1 MDTTIGVRIRNLRRA
16 ANLTQE
22 ELGYKVGVTKATI
35 NKYETG
41 IVVNLRRPVIDALAR
56 ELGTS
61 PAYLMGWDE
70 NLTMVGNVGTN
81 NGVVGQNYGEVHAV
95 SLSKQEEELLR
106 IFRGLSARAQ
116 MELMT
121 TVFRMEEE
129 NK

>member
-1 MDTTIGVRIRNLRRA
+1 METTIGIRIRNLRRA

-61 PAYLMGWDE
+61 PAYLMGWDD
-70 NLTMVGNVGTN
+70 NATIVGSVGTN
-81 NGVVGQNYGEVHAV
+81 NGVVGQNYGEVHATP
-95 SLSKQEEELLR
+95 LSKEEEELLR
-106 IFRGLSARAQ
+106 IFRALDVKHR

-121 TVFRMEEE
+121 TAFRMEEE

>member
-1 MDTTIGVRIRNLRRA
+1 MLTDIGYRIRQQRHALDI
-16 ANLTQE
+16 TQE
-22 ELGYKVGVTKATI
+22 ELGRRVGVTKATI

-41 IVVNLRRPVIDALAR
+41 IVHTLPRPRIEALAKAL
-56 ELGTS
+56 EIS

-70 NLTMVGNVGTN
+70 NSTAVGNVGTN

-106 IFRGLSARAQ
+106 IYRGLSARQQ

-121 TVFRMEEE
+121 TAFRMEEE
-129 NK
+129 SK